1 MSWKAIPTQNNLVDR
16 SPQHGEKRMRCPS
29 EFEGSSFHPV
39 YMSAVKRFL
48 SHMTVCVVTCCFAVL
63 FGDAIRSDVAF
74 IFVFCLLLVFPHGSG
89 VDQGITLC

>member
-39 YMSAVKRFL
+39 HMSSMKRFL
-48 SHMTVCVVTCCFAVL
+48 SHMTVCVVACRFARFIWRCDPKRRGVCFCFL
-63 FGDAIRSDVAF
+63 VAPF
-74 IFVFCLLLVFPHGSG
+74 YPYDGG
-89 VDQGITLC
+89 VDQGIALC